1 MIINEEW
8 ASRIRT
14 FFRFSREES
23 ISLMLAILIAGF
35 LFSIRFP
42 GEVFTVQ
49 SWFYYFTL
57 SVIIAAISI
66 IVKVS
71 SQKIQALKHGYYA
84 EFHVLWVA
92 LGASFILGILTRG
105 YLPLLFL
112 GIISTSFM
120 VRQRLGEFRYGY
132 SFEDNA
138 RLVLNGVI
146 TCLTLATLFALGSFL
161 FPSNYFFE
169 TGIIF
174 NLVLAVCTII
184 PIPKLDGMTLL
195 FGSRFLFFVGLGA
208 IILYSVLLLSS
219 TKIGLVLAISI
230 GVINK
235 IINLL
240 WTA

>member
-1 MIINEEW
+1 MIMNEEW
-8 ASRIRT
+8 AARIQS
-14 FFRFSREES
+14 FFRFSKEEI
-23 ISLMLAILIAGF
+23 ISLGIAILLASF
-35 LFSIRFP
+35 LFSLRFP
-42 GEVFTVQ
+42 GDVFTFQ
-49 SWFYYFTL
+49 SWFFYFILTL
-57 SVIIAAISI
+57 VVAAISI
-66 IVKVS
+66 VARIS

-84 EFHVLWVA
+84 EFHLVWAA
-92 LGASFILGILTRG
+92 LIASLLIGIFSRG

-112 GIISTSFM
+112 GVITTSFM

-138 RLVLNGVI
+138 KLVLDGVV
-146 TCLTLATLFALGSFL
+146 TNLTLATIFALGSFM
-161 FPSNYFFE
+161 FPGNYFFE

-174 NLVLAVCTII
+174 NLVFAVCTII

-195 FGSRFLFFVGLGA
+195 FGSKFLFFVGIGA
-208 IILYSVLLLSS
+208 IFLYSILLLSS

-230 GVINK
+230 GIINK

>member
-8 ASRIRT
+8 SARIKT
-14 FFRFSREES
+14 FFRFSREEF
-23 ISLMLAILIAGF
+23 ISLAAAVFLGGF
-35 LFSIRFP
+35 LFSLRFP
-42 GEVFTVQ
+42 GETFTVQ
-49 SWFYYFTL
+49 SWFFYFFL
-57 SVIIAAISI
+57 ALVVAAISI
-66 IVKVS
+66 VAKVS

-84 EFHVLWVA
+84 EFHVVWVA
-92 LGASFILGILTRG
+92 LIASLLIGIFSRG

-112 GIISTSFM
+112 GVVTTSFM

-138 RLVLNGVI
+138 KLILDGI
-146 TCLTLATLFALGSFL
+146 TTCLTLATIFAVGSFL
-161 FPSNYFFE
+161 FPSNFFFE

-174 NLVLAVCTII
+174 NLVLAICTIL

-195 FGSRFLFFVGLGA
+195 FGSKFLFFAGLGG
-208 IILYSVLLLSS
+208 IVLYCVLLLSS
-219 TKIGLVLAISI
+219 TKIGLVLAITI

-235 IINLL
+235 IFNLL

>member
-1 MIINEEW
+1 MIMNDEW
-8 ASRIRT
+8 TARIQS
-14 FFRFSREES
+14 FFRFSREEL
-23 ISLMLAILIAGF
+23 ISLAAAILLAGF
-35 LFSIRFP
+35 LFSLRFP

-49 SWFYYFTL
+49 SWFYHFILTL
-57 SVIIAAISI
+57 IIAAVSI
-66 IVKVS
+66 IAKIS

-84 EFHVLWVA
+84 EFHIVWVA
-92 LGASFILGILTRG
+92 LVASLLIGIFSRG

-112 GIISTSFM
+112 GVISTSFM

-138 RLVLNGVI
+138 KLVQDGII
-146 TCLTLATLFALGSFL
+146 TCLTMATLFGLGSFL
-161 FPSNYFFE
+161 FPGNWFFE

-174 NLVLAVCTII
+174 NLVFAVCSLI

-195 FGSRFLFFVGLGA
+195 FGSKFLFFVSIAA
-208 IILYSVLLLSS
+208 IVLFSVLLLSS
-219 TKIGLVLAISI
+219 TKIGLVLAITI
-230 GVINK
+230 GVVNK